1 MKRMM
6 AAAVAAGRLVVGHG
20 TLRAAGQPQCGS
32 GQNASAASGQ
42 QYGTSA
48 DVEAKKQADARKY
61 EKAGPNSASEA
72 CRETPPAAKGTSN
85 NQKQ

>member
-6 AAAVAAGRLVVGHG
+6 AAAVAAASLVVGHG
-20 TLRAAGQPQCGS
+20 TLWAAGQPQCDQ
-32 GQNASAASGQ
+32 GQNTGAAAGQ
-42 QYGTSA
+42 QYGTSG

-61 EKAGPNSASEA
+61 EKAEPNSASEA
-72 CRETPPAAKGTSN
+72 CRQTPPAKGSPA